1 MSGEYG
7 REFKHNK
14 RKIKIT
20 NVSLFL
26 KQLQI
31 SDMNVG
37 RGNEKRV
44 VMDGIYVKKM
54 TLRKNF
60 TLPNLIY

>member
-1 MSGEYG
+1 MSGECG

-54 TLRKNF
+54 TLCKNF